1 MKKEILYTTALN
13 ENENIIHVNDAEKG
27 EAYYCPMCKDKFIL
41 RKSGR
46 IGKGTK
52 RPHFAHNNLSPNCTP
67 ESVLHYSFKKS
78 LVDLLKRYKSK
89 DKPLIVN
96 WKCNICSSDISSKLE
111 TNLLKITDKIEEEY
125 HLKVCQPDIALL
137 DMDGDVIA
145 AIEIVVT
152 HEPEENTLLYYEKNG
167 ITLIQI
173 NLESEDDLLRVEERI
188 TNPDI
193 VNFCLNPTCTNFN
206 SHTVGRK
213 LFVGK
218 KRCTVCRYPMLSCY
232 VEAKSV
238 FGAIKTRSLTSEEFK
253 KAESKGV
260 RFKIEENK
268 TTNRKSVIIGCKTC
282 ELIQERNRRNLEI
295 IRSRYR
301 RRPL

>member
-1 MKKEILYTTALN
+1 MIKEILYTTALN
-13 ENENIIHVNDAEKG
+13 ENRNIIHVNDAEKG

-41 RKSGR
+41 RKSER

-67 ESVLHYSFKKS
+67 EGVLHYSFKKS
-78 LVDLLKRYKSK
+78 LIHLLKRYKSE
-89 DKPLIVN
+89 DKPLIIN
-96 WKCNICSSDISSKLE
+96 CKCNICNFDISSKLP
-111 TNLLKITDKIEEEY
+111 TNLLQIANKIEEEY

-137 DMDGDVIA
+137 DMNGKVIA

-152 HEPEENTLLYYEKNG
+152 HEPVENTLLYYEKNG

-193 VNFCLNPTCTNFN
+193 VNFCLNPKCTNFKN
-206 SHTVGRK
+206 HAMSRLLHVKNARCFHCK
-213 LFVGK
+213 HPVK
-218 KRCTVCRYPMLSCY
+218 KYNLV
-232 VEAKSV
+232 VKSV
-238 FGAIKTRSLTSEEFK
+238 FGFIKTPLLTLDEIKE
-253 KAESKGV
+253 AESQGV
-260 RFKIEENK
+260 YFKVGTDKEDSI
-268 TTNRKSVIIGCKTC
+268 VGCKIC
-282 ELIQERNRRNLEI
+282 ELIQERERRNIEI